1 MLKAADFS
9 DELQRR
15 SSHFFF
21 ANRRIEVKKGLYVPA
36 HARHPP
42 KNTFVSRRTF
52 PLSHARASEYLTTI
66 LRKDGA
72 SNGKAQRTPEIR
84 AQSGQKGR
92 TLHARDEAR
101 QTEIRALRK
110 KGQKPQAG
118 DRDRPLRGSQI
129 GSEGP
134 QAEETLAAA
143 RARTWRCSSQTNVS
157 SGEKKTA
164 IRENRRLTMLLS
176 SSLNST

>member
-42 KNTFVSRRTF
+42 QRKLTFVSRRTF
-52 PLSHARASEYLTTI
+52 PLSRARASEYLTTI

-72 SNGKAQRTPEIR
+72 NNGKAQRAAEIW

-92 TLHARDEAR
+92 TLHA
-101 QTEIRALRK
+101 
-110 KGQKPQAG
+110 
-118 DRDRPLRGSQI
+118 
-129 GSEGP
+129 
-134 QAEETLAAA
+134 
-143 RARTWRCSSQTNVS
+143 
-157 SGEKKTA
+157 
-164 IRENRRLTMLLS
+164 
-176 SSLNST
+176 